1 MKEEVNFGPS
11 PQKNKKTQEV
21 LLGKSVIEKG
31 RTKDVLALCQLR
43 KNVFFPPR
51 PLIIIKVQHEANS
64 KGGTCMS
71 VRTAGD
77 R

>member
-11 PQKNKKTQEV
+11 PQKKNTGSTAGQERDR
-21 LLGKSVIEKG
+21 E
-31 RTKDVLALCQLR
+31 R
-43 KNVFFPPR
+43 KNKGCVSTVSAEEKCFFPPR